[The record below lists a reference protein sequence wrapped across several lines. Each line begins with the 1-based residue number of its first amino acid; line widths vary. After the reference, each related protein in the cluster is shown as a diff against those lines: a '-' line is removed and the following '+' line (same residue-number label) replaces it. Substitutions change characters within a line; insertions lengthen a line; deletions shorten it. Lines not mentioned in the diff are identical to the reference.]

1 MRTQYAKWRRWSG
14 WLSQG
19 KTTYA
24 LGVGYRLL
32 ADLTML
38 VHFTF
43 LAFVVFGGF
52 LAWKWPRVIWAHLLV
67 AAWGFA
73 TIALSIRCPL
83 TDIEDWARVRAGGAK
98 LSGTGFIDHYI
109 EGVLYPEEHSQLLQA
124 AAALVVLGSWLG
136 LVMRARSQRHAPA
149 GLHP

>member
-1 MRTQYAKWRRWSG
+1 
-14 WLSQG
+14 
-19 KTTYA
+19 
-24 LGVGYRLL
+24 VGYRVL

-52 LAWKWPRVIWAHLLV
+52 LAWKWPRVIRAHVVV

-73 TIALSIRCPL
+73 TIAFSIRCPL
-83 TDIEDWARVRAGGAK
+83 TDVEDWARARAGEAA
-98 LSGTGFIDHYI
+98 LSGTGFIDYYI
-109 EGVLYPEEHSQLLQA
+109 EGVLYPQEYTQLIQA

-136 LVMRARSQRHAPA
+136 LRIRLRSRRLVDWERDRTGAY
-149 GLHP
+149 GHPL